1 MGSLSNLYPANDL
14 FLYRSK
20 ELYAELGQV
29 DELDVFG
36 MSPYGD
42 DDIIDK
48 INSKNKVRVFVYKK
62 DENEETKIWESK
74 LICNHE
80 IYDSSDMC

>member
-1 MGSLSNLYPANDL
+1 MKYDSYNEENDL
-14 FLYRSK
+14 FLYRPK

-42 DDIIDK
+42 ASIIEK
-48 INSKNKVRVFVYKK
+48 INSVCLMPQKCLKPLKNTDFMAA
-62 DENEETKIWESK
+62 I
-74 LICNHE
+74 
-80 IYDSSDMC
+80 